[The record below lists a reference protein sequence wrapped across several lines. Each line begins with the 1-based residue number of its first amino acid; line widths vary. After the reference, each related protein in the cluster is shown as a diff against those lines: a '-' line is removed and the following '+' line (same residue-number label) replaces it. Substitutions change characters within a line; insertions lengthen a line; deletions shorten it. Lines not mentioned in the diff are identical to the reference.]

1 MFAPGPRQS
10 ARRLRSLALV
20 SSAVLVTVYLLG
32 VRTAAGQAL
41 GDAAYLGR
49 LAESKDLRVVDKHFL
64 EAIDIRVFLLGGA
77 ALLLVAA
84 VRRLWRAG
92 FFVTGAYLA
101 AILSAEILKAVL
113 TRPILAP
120 EMEVLMGAKQ
130 GLNTYP
136 SGHSTFATALT
147 LGVIFLVPAVARA
160 WVAMGGIGF
169 VVLVTGAVVTAGWH
183 RPSDAL
189 AGIAL
194 ATIWISLIAA
204 LIIRRTGVTTAVPAA
219 MRLVPYVGTVIGVVG
234 AIILVVMLAHPETTG
249 ALAMLAVKVLI
260 FAWAVSAV
268 TAFSYAL
275 RGVDLTRA

>member
-10 ARRLRSLALV
+10 ARRLCSLAVV

-32 VRTAAGQAL
+32 VRTAVGQAL

-49 LAESKDLRVVDKHFL
+49 LAESATLRHFDRNVL
-64 EAIDIRVFLLGGA
+64 EAIDIRVFLLG
-77 ALLLVAA
+77 ALALFAVAA
-84 VRRLWRAG
+84 VRRQWRAG
-92 FFVTGAYLA
+92 FLVTAAYLA

-120 EMEVLMGAKQ
+120 EMEALMGAKQ

-136 SGHSTFATALT
+136 SGHSTFATGLA

-183 RPSDAL
+183 RPTDAV

-194 ATIWISLIAA
+194 ATIWVSLTAA
-204 LIIRRTGVTTAVPAA
+204 LVTRRTAVITGVPGA
-219 MRLVPYVGTVIGVVG
+219 MRLVPYAGAAIGAVG
-234 AIILVVMLAHPETTG
+234 AIVLVAMLAHPGATG
-249 ALAMLAVKVLI
+249 TLAMLVVKLVI

-268 TAFSYAL
+268 TAFTYAL
-275 RGVDLTRA
+275 RGVDLTRT

>member
-1 MFAPGPRQS
+1 MSAPGPVHC
-10 ARRLRSLALV
+10 ARRLCSLAMV

-32 VRTAAGQAL
+32 VRTAVGQAL

-49 LAESKDLRVVDKHFL
+49 LAESATLRVVDKHVL
-64 EAIDIRVFLLGGA
+64 EAIDIWVFLLG
-77 ALLLVAA
+77 ALALFSVAA

-101 AILSAEILKAVL
+101 AILSAEVLKAAL
-113 TRPILAP
+113 TRPVLAP
-120 EMEVLMGAKQ
+120 EMEVLMGDKQ

-136 SGHSTFATALT
+136 SGHSTFVTALS
-147 LGVIFLVPAVARA
+147 LGAIVLVPVAARA
-160 WVAMGGIGF
+160 WVAMAGIGA

-194 ATIWISLIAA
+194 AAIWISLIAA

-219 MRLVPYVGTVIGVVG
+219 LRLVPYVGAVIGGVG

-249 ALAMLAVKVLI
+249 MLAMLAVKVLI